1 MKRNILSTIKP
12 IDLLF
17 LLTANILG
25 LAINHYLGN
34 KSQWTGF
41 WNGLLFFLLILIGCK
56 LIGKYFQ
63 IRTRSYP
70 KEINKKQETIFI
82 TLMSG
87 VAFVAISIIPL
98 VSLIIN
104 HFINPINILFISMG
118 IFIIG
123 MVEIFPSQTSQWGL
137 EEFFRAFLYANTIPA
152 FAFSLQV
159 NLYHRL
165 VFLLTFPLFFLYLAF
180 FIVNNISL
188 VYDSEYEPSGSLLK
202 KIGSFTVLRLH
213 NLCLLMGYLFLL
225 AGTFFDLPWKLI
237 WPALMTIPIGLIQ
250 IWQVNQILSGRKPN
264 ISALEFTAASIA
276 LFTAYFSILS
286 LWLN

>member
-1 MKRNILSTIKP
+1 MNRNILSAIKS

-17 LLTANILG
+17 LLTANLLG

-34 KSQWTGF
+34 EFQWTGF
-41 WNGLLFFLLILIGCK
+41 WNGLLIFLLILIGCK

-63 IRTRSYP
+63 IKTQSFAMES
-70 KEINKKQETIFI
+70 KKKQETIFI

-87 VAFVAISIIPL
+87 VAFFAISIIPL

-104 HFINPINILFISMG
+104 HLINPTNVLFLSMG

-123 MVEIFPSQTSQWGL
+123 MVEIFPSQTTQWGL
-137 EEFFRAFLYANTIPA
+137 EEFLKAFLYANIIPA

-159 NLYHRL
+159 NVYHRL
-165 VFLLTFPLFFLYLAF
+165 VFLLTFPLFFLYIAF
-180 FIVNNISL
+180 FIIDNISS
-188 VYDSEYEPSGSLLK
+188 VYDSINESSGSLLK
-202 KIGSFTVLRLH
+202 KIGSFAVLRLH
-213 NLCLLMGYLFLL
+213 NLSLLMGYLILL
-225 AGTFFDLPWKLI
+225 AGTFFELPWKLI

-264 ISALEFTAASIA
+264 IQALVFTAVCIA
-276 LFTAYFSILS
+276 LFTAYFSILY

>member
-1 MKRNILSTIKP
+1 MNRYILAAIMS

-34 KSQWTGF
+34 ESLWPGF
-41 WNGLLFFLLILIGCK
+41 WNGLLFFLFILIGCK

-63 IRTRSYP
+63 IQTSFYP
-70 KEINKKQETIFI
+70 KESKKKQETIFI
-82 TLMSG
+82 SLMSG
-87 VAFVAISIIPL
+87 VAFFAISIIPFI
-98 VSLIIN
+98 SLIIK
-104 HFINPINILFISMG
+104 HLINPTSILFISMG

-137 EEFFRAFLYANTIPA
+137 EEFLKAFLYANIIPA

-159 NLYHRL
+159 KVYHRL

-180 FIVNNISL
+180 FIVNNISS
-188 VYDSEYEPSGSLLK
+188 VYDSKNKSSGSLIK
-202 KIGSFTVLRLH
+202 KIGSFAVLRLH
-213 NLCLLMGYLFLL
+213 NLSLLMGYLILL
-225 AGTFFDLPWKLI
+225 AGTFFELPWKLI

-264 ISALEFTAASIA
+264 IQALEFTAVSIA

>member
-1 MKRNILSTIKP
+1 MNRNILTAIKS

-17 LLTANILG
+17 LLTANFLG

-34 KSQWTGF
+34 KSQWSGF
-41 WNGLLFFLLILIGCK
+41 WNGLLFFLFILIGCK

-63 IRTRSYP
+63 IQTQSYP
-70 KEINKKQETIFI
+70 EESKKKQETIFI

-87 VAFVAISIIPL
+87 VAFIAISIIPL

-104 HFINPINILFISMG
+104 HLINPINILFISLG

-123 MVEIFPSQTSQWGL
+123 MVEVFPSQTTHWGL
-137 EEFFRAFLYANTIPA
+137 EEFFKAFLYANIIPA
-152 FAFSLQV
+152 FTLSMQMNV
-159 NLYHRL
+159 YHRL

-180 FIVNNISL
+180 FIVKNISS
-188 VYDSEYEPSGSLLK
+188 VYDSIDKSSGSLLK
-202 KIGSFTVLRLH
+202 KIGSFAVLRLH
-213 NLCLLMGYLFLL
+213 NLSLLMGYFILL
-225 AGTFFDLPWKLI
+225 AGSFFELPWKLI

-264 ISALEFTAASIA
+264 MLALEFTAVSIA
-276 LFTAYFSILS
+276 LFTTYFSVLS